1 MLQISAK
8 RIQGAPGADQSI
20 PPALAPLIAVIGCD
34 GSGKST
40 VSENVLDCVRGYGP
54 AAAAHLGKQSGN
66 LGRALTQLP
75 VIGPWI
81 GRVIDRKVAGV
92 RTSRT
97 GNKAPGVLVA
107 LVVYAFTLRR
117 LFRFRRMMTARR
129 EGLIIVADR
138 YPQTELPGAYD
149 GPSLSVGTAGNPIV
163 RWLARREEAAYESMT
178 RTRPDLVLRLNVDL
192 DTACARKPDHRRE
205 LLRDKVAAT
214 PLLKFNGAPIIDI
227 DSTRPLAEV
236 LAAARLA
243 VANTMAERG
252 YALPGV
258 KGSAFGQ

>member
-1 MLQISAK
+1 MLTTLAK
-8 RIQGAPGADQSI
+8 QGQGAPGEEPSI
-20 PPALAPLIAVIGCD
+20 TRRLAPLIAVVGCD

-40 VSENVLDCVRGYGP
+40 VSENVLACVRGYGP

-66 LGRALTQLP
+66 LGRALTRLP
-75 VIGPWI
+75 LIGPRI

-92 RTSRT
+92 RSSRT
-97 GNKAPGVLVA
+97 SNKAPGVLVA

-117 LFRFRRMMTARR
+117 LFRFRRMMAARR

-149 GPSLSVGTAGNPIV
+149 GPSLAVATTRNPVV

-214 PLLKFNGAPIIDI
+214 PLLKFNGAPIVDI
-227 DSTRPLAEV
+227 DSTQPLAEV

-258 KGSAFGQ
+258 EGSAFGQ